1 MAKSLYHIPIG
12 ALIGTFL
19 VFFVLPYAAGFLAYT
34 TTYSGGVAEQ
44 TWLDTTVDH
53 LRTLRSECTDPELK
67 EVLDYTIRRYNRIGP
82 FDVAVSRCD
91 WYDWFSSDY
100 YTLGLNNP
108 LVSGI
113 TIDLS
118 VVSKHSIHSGAVN
131 LVHEALHD
139 YPPYLGHQHITPIID
154 KLENLHAHRQRNCS
168 SS

>member
-1 MAKSLYHIPIG
+1 MAKSLYRILTG
-12 ALIGTFL
+12 TLIGLFL
-19 VFFVLPYAAGFLAYT
+19 VFFVLPYAAGFLAYA

-44 TWLDTTVDH
+44 TWLDTVVDH

-67 EVLDYTIRRYNRIGP
+67 EVLDYTIRRYNQIGP

-91 WYDWFSSDY
+91 WNDWLYSD

-108 LVSGI
+108 LVPGI

-118 VVSKHSIHSGAVN
+118 VVSEHSIHSGAAI

-139 YPPYLGHQHITPIID
+139 YPPYLGHKHVTPITD
-154 KLENLHAHRQRNCS
+154 KLENLHVRCQRNRS
-168 SS
+168 SP